1 MDDVI
6 GQLLKAGLLRNLGD
20 DQERANRLRAASV
33 QLCDQYRN
41 SARSRVPSALIA
53 AVDEDTPPDLTILN
67 TARDEIVKQWEM
79 FENAYAQQDPAA
91 ILRAV
96 VFDGV
101 IAAARADK
109 QISAA
114 AWYTLRNAAGT
125 VSAGRWSAQ
134 VESIAAT
141 LGAAVASEIDQLW
154 VPEVDTSSIKM
165 PSVSARGASRA
176 KLTVAGLKEFLE
188 EVQPHLDSDP
198 QQVANLVGRHAP
210 KLLEA
215 LLRTVAAHAE
225 AEGKAEAERL
235 REILR
240 ALGEKLRGA
249 LRLQE
254 QALAAIARRDRLLWW
269 RLGGRSRLLGTGYA
283 DAQDPASGAVA
294 AAVDLHRQVPSLAP
308 HAVEDLLVDVLR
320 EANLADKDVAIDA
333 MVAAAT
339 KMQLITKADAIR
351 PFLLSDVVVG
361 GCDLGGLPSAHAD
374 TMSAADAAVRLFQ
387 GLQVRRLLAGEDAQ
401 AEDS

>member
-33 QLCDQYRN
+33 QLRDQYRN

-67 TARDEIVKQWEM
+67 TARDEIVEQWEM

-134 VESIAAT
+134 VESITAT

-176 KLTVAGLKEFLE
+176 K
-188 EVQPHLDSDP
+188 
-198 QQVANLVGRHAP
+198 
-210 KLLEA
+210 
-215 LLRTVAAHAE
+215 AHCRWS
-225 AEGKAEAERL
+225 EG
-235 REILR
+235 IP
-240 ALGEKLRGA
+240 RG
-249 LRLQE
+249 
-254 QALAAIARRDRLLWW
+254 
-269 RLGGRSRLLGTGYA
+269 G
-283 DAQDPASGAVA
+283 
-294 AAVDLHRQVPSLAP
+294 
-308 HAVEDLLVDVLR
+308 
-320 EANLADKDVAIDA
+320 
-333 MVAAAT
+333 
-339 KMQLITKADAIR
+339 
-351 PFLLSDVVVG
+351 
-361 GCDLGGLPSAHAD
+361 
-374 TMSAADAAVRLFQ
+374 SAA
-387 GLQVRRLLAGEDAQ
+387 
-401 AEDS
+401 S